1 MEPTLRLIH
10 TDMPQDQCIT
20 PPTQMET
27 LTEKIKPSNL
37 AAHIAAAPDHHTPE
51 QLALIPP
58 SLRPSLDLS
67 PSEKAALKNE
77 QIAAKLRRGHFPVLH
92 IQNHPHTLTGHS
104 GAMHHELAHII
115 NPSESRYIYLLL
127 GICGNGKTQI
137 ATNLAAHKRYK
148 NPQYT
153 LANEHHQ
160 ELLDIQNGHLSK
172 EEIAHKRHNHN
183 ILRSADY
190 LTIDELSQVRHSEF
204 TTEKITALINHRYN
218 NKLTTIIIANAL
230 QKEIHLH
237 LSPLIID
244 RINETGGIVECNW
257 PSYR

>member
-1 MEPTLRLIH
+1 MY
-10 TDMPQDQCIT
+10 
-20 PPTQMET
+20 
-27 LTEKIKPSNL
+27 
-37 AAHIAAAPDHHTPE
+37 
-51 QLALIPP
+51 
-58 SLRPSLDLS
+58 
-67 PSEKAALKNE
+67 
-77 QIAAKLRRGHFPVLH
+77 
-92 IQNHPHTLTGHS
+92 
-104 GAMHHELAHII
+104 HELANLIDPQKG
-115 NPSESRYIYLLL
+115 NYIYLLL

-137 ATNLAAHKRYK
+137 ATNLAAQGKYK

-172 EEIAHKRHNHN
+172 EETAHKRHNHN

-190 LTIDELSQVRHSEF
+190 LCIDELSQVRHSDY

-218 NKLTTIIIANAL
+218 NKLTTMIIANA
-230 QKEIHLH
+230 QSHEISKH

-244 RINETGGIVECNW
+244 RMNETGGVIECDW